1 MAFRFHKRIKILPG
15 LRLNVGKTGVSTTV
29 GRRGL
34 SVTSGKR
41 GTYLNTGLPGTG
53 LSYRQRL
60 SSGDKTI
67 NQAQSNQT
75 YILQRSYNSVGKMLY
90 IIAVLGIL
98 LIIGLSTSDTVT
110 GIGLFSII
118 GLILFRFMS
127 KAHKAKPYIKKA
139 EYLCQDYQYT
149 ESLDVLKQAYA
160 IYPNDNIKQDIEDL
174 QSFIENEYNN
184 LNNE

>member
-15 LRLNVGKTGVSTTV
+15 LRLNVGKTGISSTV

-53 LSYRQRL
+53 LSLRQRL
-60 SSGDKTI
+60 SSGNTTT
-67 NQAQSNQT
+67 NQAQAQQLH
-75 YILQRSYNSVGKMLY
+75 ILQRSYNSVGKILY
-90 IIAVLGIL
+90 IIAVLCIL
-98 LIIGLSTSDTVT
+98 LIIGLSSSDTVT

-118 GLILFRFMS
+118 GLIILRFIS

-139 EYLCQDYQYT
+139 EYLYEDYQYI
-149 ESLDVLKQAYA
+149 ESLDMLKQAYA

-174 QSFIENEYNN
+174 HNFIEIENNN